1 MKGEFQPVQ
10 FGRQTDGYMEGLP
23 RKNPNSGESARLDS
37 AGGWVMAAEF
47 DRILGEI
54 LSAAGLGDEFRQALP
69 APRPDLPPG
78 SQGPQGH
85 DGGRQKA
92 TYAGERYEAVYVIS
106 VAARLVAMHPNTLRK
121 YDKEGLVSPSRS
133 EGRQRL
139 YSDTD
144 VQRLQIVRTLAER
157 YGINLNGVR
166 LVMDLVRL
174 ITGVVNL
181 LENSEEL
188 EGKATAEV
196 AARELRR
203 LLASLGAR
211 S

>member
-1 MKGEFQPVQ
+1 
-10 FGRQTDGYMEGLP
+10 
-23 RKNPNSGESARLDS
+23 
-37 AGGWVMAAEF
+37 MAAEF

-69 APRPDLPPG
+69 VPRSG
-78 SQGPQGH
+78 AISTE
-85 DGGRQKA
+85 A
-92 TYAGERYEAVYVIS
+92 FGERPSRPSRHKGDRYEAVYVIS
-106 VAARLVAMHPNTLRK
+106 VAARLAAMHPNTLRK
-121 YDKEGLVSPSRS
+121 YDREGLVRPSRS

-139 YSDTD
+139 YSETD

-174 ITGVVNL
+174 VTGVVNL

-188 EGKATAEV
+188 KGKATAEV
-196 AARELRR
+196 AARELRKM
-203 LLASLGAR
+203 LASLGAR
-211 S
+211 SQV

>member
-1 MKGEFQPVQ
+1 MDLTESRDENRASRAT
-10 FGRQTDGYMEGLP
+10 GRIDT
-23 RKNPNSGESARLDS
+23 SGA
-37 AGGWVMAAEF
+37 WVMAAEF

-69 APRPDLPPG
+69 APRDEIGVDESG
-78 SQGPQGH
+78 SRTGIGSE
-85 DGGRQKA
+85 
-92 TYAGERYEAVYVIS
+92 TYTSERYEAVYVIS
-106 VAARLVAMHPNTLRK
+106 VAARLASMHPNTLRK
-121 YDKEGLVSPSRS
+121 YDREGLVRPSRT

-174 ITGVVNL
+174 VTGVVNL

-188 EGKATAEV
+188 RGKRTAEV

-203 LLASLGAR
+203 MLSSLGAET
-211 S
+211 

>member
-1 MKGEFQPVQ
+1 MQRDLGNKQQ
-10 FGRQTDGYMEGLP
+10 
-23 RKNPNSGESARLDS
+23 SESSERIDS
-37 AGGWVMAAEF
+37 SGGWVMAAEF

-69 APRPDLPPG
+69 APR
-78 SQGPQGH
+78 SEASEQGAFFREEAAFVG
-85 DGGRQKA
+85 D
-92 TYAGERYEAVYVIS
+92 RYEAVYVIS
-106 VAARLVAMHPNTLRK
+106 VAARLASMHPNTLRK
-121 YDKEGLVSPSRS
+121 YDREGLVSPSRS

-139 YSDTD
+139 YSETD
-144 VQRLQIVRTLAER
+144 VQRLQIVRTLADR

-174 ITGVVNL
+174 VTGVVNL

-188 EGKATAEV
+188 KGKATAEV

-203 LLASLGAR
+203 MLASLGANT
-211 S
+211 

>member
-1 MKGEFQPVQ
+1 
-10 FGRQTDGYMEGLP
+10 
-23 RKNPNSGESARLDS
+23 
-37 AGGWVMAAEF
+37 MAAEF

-54 LSAAGLGDEFRQALP
+54 LSTAGLGDEFRQALP
-69 APRPDLPPG
+69 APRSTSDMEY
-78 SQGPQGH
+78 QH
-85 DGGRQKA
+85 
-92 TYAGERYEAVYVIS
+92 GERPKRSESAYSGDRYEAVYVIS

-121 YDKEGLVSPSRS
+121 YDREGLVSPSRS

-174 ITGVVNL
+174 ITGVVNM

-188 EGKATAEV
+188 EGKVTVEV

-203 LLASLGAR
+203 MLASLGAR

>member
-1 MKGEFQPVQ
+1 
-10 FGRQTDGYMEGLP
+10 
-23 RKNPNSGESARLDS
+23 
-37 AGGWVMAAEF
+37 MAAEF

-69 APRPDLPPG
+69 APRTDRR
-78 SQGPQGH
+78 S
-85 DGGRQKA
+85 A
-92 TYAGERYEAVYVIS
+92 ESAGLRDDAYSGDRYEAVYVIS
-106 VAARLVAMHPNTLRK
+106 VAARLAAMHPNTLRK
-121 YDKEGLVSPSRS
+121 YDREGLVSPSRS

-144 VQRLQIVRTLAER
+144 VQRLQIVRTLADR

-174 ITGVVNL
+174 VTGVVNL
-181 LENSEEL
+181 LENSQEMK
-188 EGKATAEV
+188 GTATAEV
-196 AARELRR
+196 AAGELRR

-211 S
+211 T

>member
-1 MKGEFQPVQ
+1 MMCLKKRFMTGAMGNSEDSRGA
-10 FGRQTDGYMEGLP
+10 GRI
-23 RKNPNSGESARLDS
+23 DS

-69 APRPDLPPG
+69 APRQESTAAESVARREDAYG
-78 SQGPQGH
+78 
-85 DGGRQKA
+85 D
-92 TYAGERYEAVYVIS
+92 YAGDRYEAVYVIS
-106 VAARLVAMHPNTLRK
+106 VAARLASMHPNTLRK
-121 YDKEGLVSPSRS
+121 YDREGLVSPSRS

-144 VQRLQIVRTLAER
+144 VQRLQIVRTLADR

-174 ITGVVNL
+174 VTGVVNM

-188 EGKATAEV
+188 KGKATAEV
-196 AARELRR
+196 AAKELRR
-203 LLASLGAR
+203 MLASLGATT
-211 S
+211 

>member
-1 MKGEFQPVQ
+1 MNSSFQNDDTPADI
-10 FGRQTDGYMEGLP
+10 GRIDG
-23 RKNPNSGESARLDS
+23 S
-37 AGGWVMAAEF
+37 GGWVMAAEF

-54 LSAAGLGDEFRQALP
+54 LSAAGLGDEYRQALP
-69 APRPDLPPG
+69 VPRSD
-78 SQGPQGH
+78 SQVQSPETGG
-85 DGGRQKA
+85 GGRQESA
-92 TYAGERYEAVYVIS
+92 YSGDRYEAVYVIS

-121 YDKEGLVSPSRS
+121 YDRSGLVSPSRS

-144 VQRLQIVRTLAER
+144 VRRLQIVRTLAER

-188 EGKATAEV
+188 EGKETATV

-203 LLASLGAR
+203 MLATLGAR
-211 S
+211 T

>member
-1 MKGEFQPVQ
+1 MNSSFQNDKTPADT
-10 FGRQTDGYMEGLP
+10 GRIDG
-23 RKNPNSGESARLDS
+23 S
-37 AGGWVMAAEF
+37 GGWVMAAEF

-54 LSAAGLGDEFRQALP
+54 LSAAGLGDEYRQALP
-69 APRPDLPPG
+69 APRSDSRERSRG
-78 SQGPQGH
+78 SGSA
-85 DGGRQKA
+85 GRQESD
-92 TYAGERYEAVYVIS
+92 YSGDRYEAVYVIS

-121 YDKEGLVSPSRS
+121 YDRSGLVSPSRS

-144 VQRLQIVRTLAER
+144 VRRLQIVRTLAER

-188 EGKATAEV
+188 EGKETAEV
-196 AARELRR
+196 AARELRKM
-203 LLASLGAR
+203 LATLGAR
-211 S
+211 T

>member
-1 MKGEFQPVQ
+1 MKSDF
-10 FGRQTDGYMEGLP
+10 
-23 RKNPNSGESARLDS
+23 RKNEVPPETERLADS
-37 AGGWVMAAEF
+37 SGWVMAAEF
-47 DRILGEI
+47 DLILGGI
-54 LSAAGLGDEFRQALP
+54 LSAAGLGDEYRQALP
-69 APRPDLPPG
+69 APRPDSRTQ
-78 SQGPQGH
+78 SQGSARA
-85 DGGRQKA
+85 DRQEPS
-92 TYAGERYEAVYVIS
+92 YSGERYEAVYVIS
-106 VAARLVAMHPNTLRK
+106 IAARLVAMHPNTLRK

-144 VQRLQIVRTLAER
+144 LLRLQIVRTLAER

-166 LVMDLVRL
+166 MVMDLVRL

-196 AARELRR
+196 AARELKKM
-203 LLASLGAR
+203 LTTLGAHN
-211 S
+211 

>member
-1 MKGEFQPVQ
+1 MDHMENAAGKNERQGEAA
-10 FGRQTDGYMEGLP
+10 RIDGA
-23 RKNPNSGESARLDS
+23 S
-37 AGGWVMAAEF
+37 GWVMAAEF
-47 DRILGEI
+47 DRMLGEI
-54 LSAAGLGDEFRQALP
+54 LSAAGLGDEYRHALP
-69 APRPDLPPG
+69 APRANQGARQDSHTQYGQPG
-78 SQGPQGH
+78 PTSE
-85 DGGRQKA
+85 
-92 TYAGERYEAVYVIS
+92 GERYEAVYVIS

-174 ITGVVNL
+174 ITGVVSL

-188 EGKATAEV
+188 QDKETAQV

-203 LLASLGAR
+203 MLASLGAGT
-211 S
+211 

>member
-1 MKGEFQPVQ
+1 MDRDFAEKAGSFD
-10 FGRQTDGYMEGLP
+10 FHRI
-23 RKNPNSGESARLDS
+23 SGSGD
-37 AGGWVMAAEF
+37 WVMAAEF

-69 APRPDLPPG
+69 APRREQEASGG
-78 SQGPQGH
+78 SGAHRPLQ
-85 DGGRQKA
+85 DSD
-92 TYAGERYEAVYVIS
+92 RYEAVYVIS

-157 YGINLNGVR
+157 YGINLSGVR
-166 LVMDLVRL
+166 LVMDLVRV

-181 LENSEEL
+181 LENSDEL
-188 EGKATAEV
+188 HGKASAEV

-203 LLASLGAR
+203 MLASLGAR
-211 S
+211 

>member
-1 MKGEFQPVQ
+1 M
-10 FGRQTDGYMEGLP
+10 GRHFTGKTADSSSH
-23 RKNPNSGESARLDS
+23 RISGSGD
-37 AGGWVMAAEF
+37 WVMAAEF

-69 APRPDLPPG
+69 APRREHEVRSG
-78 SQGPQGH
+78 SGAQRPLY
-85 DGGRQKA
+85 DND
-92 TYAGERYEAVYVIS
+92 RYEAVYVIS

-133 EGRQRL
+133 EGRQRM

-157 YGINLNGVR
+157 YGINLSGVR
-166 LVMDLVRL
+166 LVMDLVRV

-181 LENSEEL
+181 LENSDEL
-188 EGKATAEV
+188 QGKASAEV

-203 LLASLGAR
+203 MLASLGAR
-211 S
+211 

>member
-1 MKGEFQPVQ
+1 MKSH
-10 FGRQTDGYMEGLP
+10 
-23 RKNPNSGESARLDS
+23 SGGNERASEPSRIGG

-69 APRPDLPPG
+69 APRSISGEQVRGNRQAPG
-78 SQGPQGH
+78 YS
-85 DGGRQKA
+85 
-92 TYAGERYEAVYVIS
+92 GERYEAVYVIS
-106 VAARLVAMHPNTLRK
+106 VAARLAAMHPNTLRK
-121 YDKEGLVSPSRS
+121 YDREGLVSPSRT

-166 LVMDLVRL
+166 LVLDLVRL

-188 EGKATAEV
+188 EGKETAEV

-203 LLASLGAR
+203 MLASLGA
-211 S
+211 SS

>member
-1 MKGEFQPVQ
+1 
-10 FGRQTDGYMEGLP
+10 
-23 RKNPNSGESARLDS
+23 
-37 AGGWVMAAEF
+37 MAAEF

-69 APRPDLPPG
+69 APRPD
-78 SQGPQGH
+78 SRMQSRGPAPA
-85 DGGRQKA
+85 GRQESA
-92 TYAGERYEAVYVIS
+92 YSGERYEAVYVIS

-121 YDKEGLVSPSRS
+121 YDREGLVSPSRS

-166 LVMDLVRL
+166 MVMDLVRL

-203 LLASLGAR
+203 MLTTLGAR

>member
-1 MKGEFQPVQ
+1 
-10 FGRQTDGYMEGLP
+10 
-23 RKNPNSGESARLDS
+23 
-37 AGGWVMAAEF
+37 MAAEF

-69 APRPDLPPG
+69 APRSELGIAG
-78 SQGPQGH
+78 S
-85 DGGRQKA
+85 A
-92 TYAGERYEAVYVIS
+92 TSASESHEYAGDRYEAVYVIS
-106 VAARLVAMHPNTLRK
+106 VAARLAEMHPNTLRK
-121 YDKEGLVSPSRS
+121 YDREGLVRPSRT

-139 YSDTD
+139 YSETD
-144 VQRLQIVRTLAER
+144 VLRLQIVRTLAER

-174 ITGVVNL
+174 VTGVVNL

-188 EGKATAEV
+188 KGKRTAEV

-203 LLASLGAR
+203 MLTSLGAND
-211 S
+211 

>member
-1 MKGEFQPVQ
+1 MQDRPGNNGE
-10 FGRQTDGYMEGLP
+10 L
-23 RKNPNSGESARLDS
+23 ESSERIGS
-37 AGGWVMAAEF
+37 SGGWVMAAEF
-47 DRILGEI
+47 DRILSEI

-69 APRPDLPPG
+69 APRGEQRTTGHAPPQDD
-78 SQGPQGH
+78 SRY
-85 DGGRQKA
+85 GG
-92 TYAGERYEAVYVIS
+92 YVGDRYEAVYVIS

-121 YDKEGLVSPSRS
+121 YDREGLVSPSRS

-144 VQRLQIVRTLAER
+144 VRRLQIVRTLSER
-157 YGINLNGVR
+157 YGINLSGVR

-174 ITGVVNL
+174 VTGVVNL

-188 EGKATAEV
+188 KGKATAEV

-203 LLASLGAR
+203 MLASLGAR
-211 S
+211 T